1 MFYKMEQE
9 LPNEECLSG
18 DQIMVLIENQ
28 KLWFKTSIWLKIY
41 IRAKIYNTPNLRAVT
56 DYLIAIPS
64 EAYDL
69 FSKYYDIRIAENIKD
84 LLLDFINAAM
94 GVIDVM
100 KYGDDVMINSRI
112 IKWYQSADR
121 MASYLASINGYWD
134 EDQWKEYL
142 YQYINITLD
151 EINSIIND
159 NYEEEMK
166 LYNMLE
172 DVNFLMAQY
181 MAKGIILSKLQ
192 SNRDQE

>member
-9 LPNEECLSG
+9 LPNEECLSE
-18 DQIMVLIENQ
+18 DQIRVLIENQ

-56 DYLIAIPS
+56 NYLIAIPS
-64 EAYDL
+64 EVYDL
-69 FSKYYDIRIAENIKD
+69 FSKYYDDRIAENIKD

-100 KYGDDVMINSRI
+100 KYCDDVMINSRI

-134 EDQWKEYL
+134 EDKWKEYF

-151 EINSIIND
+151 EIDSIIND

-172 DVNFLMAQY
+172 DVNFLMAEY

-192 SNRDQE
+192 